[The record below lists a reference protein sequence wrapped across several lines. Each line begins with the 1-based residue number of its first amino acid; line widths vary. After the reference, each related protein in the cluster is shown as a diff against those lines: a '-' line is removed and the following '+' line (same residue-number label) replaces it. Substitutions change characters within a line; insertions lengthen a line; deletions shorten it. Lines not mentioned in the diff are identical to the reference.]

1 MGIFLDKTKL
11 LPDYLPPKLP
21 HREKEMK
28 RLEQLFSE
36 FFEGK
41 MGQKVLL
48 VGSVGVG
55 KTALSQSFGREVGKR
70 AVYVYINCRI
80 TRSPFLILVET
91 MRKFHPTF
99 PSRGYST
106 EEVLNALVEHLDK
119 HDQKLLLV
127 LDELDYLVETEG
139 SDFLY
144 LLTRYPEKN
153 PEAWRIGILATCK
166 SRSFLDKLDASTRG
180 TFIHNLIELNRY
192 TADQLFDI
200 LVYRAGEAIAPGKV
214 GRETLRFIADMAS
227 ATGDARFALEIL
239 YRAGCLAEQRGS
251 PQIFPEHV
259 REAKASFYP
268 ELKKHVLLELRP
280 QEVLTLLAVA
290 RRLRST
296 KSAYVT
302 AKETYETYQV
312 ACEEYGCEPLAYT
325 RFWDNLERLRALG
338 FVTTKLVRGK
348 GATTLLSIE
357 EAPVEVLIQE
367 LERLAESFWKTV
379 S

>member
-28 RLEQLFSE
+28 KLHQLFSE
-36 FFEGK
+36 FFEGRV
-41 MGQKVLL
+41 GQRVLL
-48 VGSVGVG
+48 MGSVGVG
-55 KTALSQSFGREVGKR
+55 KTALSQSFGREVGKK

-80 TRSPFLILVET
+80 TRSPFLILVESI
-91 MRKFHPTF
+91 RKFHPTF

-106 EEVLNALVEHLDK
+106 EEILGTLVDHLSK
-119 HDQKLLLV
+119 HNRKLLLV

-166 SRSFLDKLDASTRG
+166 SRAFLDKLDASTRG

-200 LVYRAGEAIAPGKV
+200 LVYRASEAIAPGKV
-214 GRETLRFIADMAS
+214 GKETLRLIADMAS
-227 ATGDARFALEIL
+227 ATGDARLALEIL
-239 YRAGCLAEQRGS
+239 YRAGCLAEQEGT
-251 PQIFPEHV
+251 PQIFPEHA
-259 REAKASFYP
+259 RQAKASFYP
-268 ELKKHVLLELRP
+268 ELKKHVLQELRP
-280 QEVLTLLAVA
+280 QEILTLLAVA

-296 KSAYVT
+296 KAAYTT
-302 AKETYETYQV
+302 AKESYETYQV
-312 ACEEYGCEPLAYT
+312 ACEEYGVEPLAYT
-325 RFWDNLERLRALG
+325 RFWDNLERLRTLG
-338 FVTTKLVRGK
+338 FLSMKQLRAK
-348 GATTLLSIE
+348 GVTTLLSIE
-357 EAPVEVLIQE
+357 EAPLEVLIQE
-367 LERLAESFWKTV
+367 LEHLSETFKKT
-379 S
+379 